1 MREVALSLTRAA
13 HVARCEGRHDDERR
27 IMRALTAL
35 LSLDVDD
42 DPPSSAPGTRLGLY
56 ASTLVYKRA
65 SDRLFVGCWGDVA
78 ERLPASE

>member
-35 LSLDVDD
+35 LSLDVEDD
-42 DPPSSAPGTRLGLY
+42 LPESGRGTRIGI
-56 ASTLVYKRA
+56 
-65 SDRLFVGCWGDVA
+65 GD
-78 ERLPASE
+78 

>member
-13 HVARCEGRHDDERR
+13 HMAHIEGRLSEERR

-42 DPPSSAPGTRLGLY
+42 EPADSAPGTRIGLGN
-56 ASTLVYKRA
+56 
-65 SDRLFVGCWGDVA
+65 
-78 ERLPASE
+78 

>member
-1 MREVALSLTRAA
+1 MREIALSLTRAA

-42 DPPSSAPGTRLGLY
+42 DPPSSAPGTRLGI
-56 ASTLVYKRA
+56 
-65 SDRLFVGCWGDVA
+65 GN
-78 ERLPASE
+78 